1 MQPHTDRPTTST
13 APRRGDE
20 ADLYQR
26 HHQALLIAV
35 SHAING
41 SGALIEDA
49 CQTAWTILLRR
60 QPDRAS
66 VFAWLYVVAIH
77 EAYRLSAIERRE
89 LHLEDLAIEGDWET
103 ILAGR
108 VTVED
113 QLEALEALRALARP
127 PRPPTPRPLA
137 ARGRLQL
144 PRDRRHDRRTH
155 LHQRQQAPR
164 EGPHRDPPRQ
174 SVAAGGQRSPPQLF
188 MRRQA
193 TTPHHPRRA
202 MGYLSIDL
210 DLLSA
215 AERRDL
221 ANALL
226 RAAWSAVLQETR
238 IALLDLIVEV
248 DDTVLGG
255 AA

>member
-1 MQPHTDRPTTST
+1 MQPHTDPPTTST
-13 APRRGDE
+13 APRRRDE
-20 ADLYQR
+20 ADLYER

-89 LHLEDLAIEGDWET
+89 LHLEDLAIEGDWDT

-113 QLEALEALRALARP
+113 QLEALEALRALA
-127 PRPPTPRPLA
+127 A
-137 ARGRLQL
+137 L
-144 PRDRRHDRRTH
+144 PDR
-155 LHQRQQAPR
+155 QRQDLSLRVAGFTYR
-164 EGPHRDPPRQ
+164 EI
-174 SVAAGGQRSPPQLF
+174 AAMTGGRTFTNVNKHLVKA
-188 MRRQA
+188 RTA
-193 TTPHHPRRA
+193 IRRA
-202 MGYLSIDL
+202 NQSDP
-210 DLLSA
+210 
-215 AERRDL
+215 
-221 ANALL
+221 
-226 RAAWSAVLQETR
+226 
-238 IALLDLIVEV
+238 
-248 DDTVLGG
+248 G
-255 AA
+255 AKEARPSSS

>member
-1 MQPHTDRPTTST
+1 VVRGSPGTGRMQPHTDRPTTSKVV
-13 APRRGDE
+13 PQRGDE
-20 ADLYQR
+20 ANLYER

-113 QLEALEALRALARP
+113 QLEALEALRALAGLPDRQ
-127 PRPPTPRPLA
+127 REDLSLRVAGFSYREIA
-137 ARGRLQL
+137 AMTDGR
-144 PRDRRHDRRTH
+144 TYTNVNKH
-155 LHQRQQAPR
+155 LVKA
-164 EGPHRDPPRQ
+164 
-174 SVAAGGQRSPPQLF
+174 
-188 MRRQA
+188 
-193 TTPHHPRRA
+193 
-202 MGYLSIDL
+202 
-210 DLLSA
+210 
-215 AERRDL
+215 
-221 ANALL
+221 
-226 RAAWSAVLQETR
+226 RAAIRHADRS
-238 IALLDLIVEV
+238 
-248 DDTVLGG
+248 
-255 AA
+255 

>member
-1 MQPHTDRPTTST
+1 MQPHTDRPPARTFVSQ
-13 APRRGDE
+13 RGDE
-20 ADLYQR
+20 ANLYER

-113 QLEALEALRALARP
+113 QLEALEALRALAGLP
-127 PRPPTPRPLA
+127 
-137 ARGRLQL
+137 GR
-144 PRDRRHDRRTH
+144 
-155 LHQRQQAPR
+155 QRQDLSLRVAGFTYR
-164 EGPHRDPPRQ
+164 EI
-174 SVAAGGQRSPPQLF
+174 AAMTGGRTFTNVNKHLVKA
-188 MRRQA
+188 RTA
-193 TTPHHPRRA
+193 IRRA
-202 MGYLSIDL
+202 NQSD
-210 DLLSA
+210 
-215 AERRDL
+215 
-221 ANALL
+221 
-226 RAAWSAVLQETR
+226 Q
-238 IALLDLIVEV
+238 
-248 DDTVLGG
+248 G
-255 AA
+255 AKDARPSSS